1 MDLENN
7 SRELIEI
14 RDLEIQRI
22 VENNGSVKTLAE
34 GLNRIP
40 GAGLDWYVRV
50 DEPTFKALDSYARE
64 HGIPTL
70 GMAIAR
76 LLEEVEN

>member
-1 MDLENN
+1 MELENN
-7 SRELIEI
+7 TRELVDI
-14 RDLEIQRI
+14 RDLEIQVL
-22 VENNGSVKTLAE
+22 VESNGSVKTPAE
-34 GLNRIP
+34 GSNRIS

-50 DEPTFKALDSYARE
+50 DEPTFKALDAYKRE
-64 HGIPTL
+64 NGIPTL